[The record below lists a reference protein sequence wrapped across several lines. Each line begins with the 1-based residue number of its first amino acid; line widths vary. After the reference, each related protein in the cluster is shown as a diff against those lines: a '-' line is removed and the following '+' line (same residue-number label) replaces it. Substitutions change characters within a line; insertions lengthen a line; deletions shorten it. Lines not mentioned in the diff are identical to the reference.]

1 MSNSYYNKSIIY
13 EFNNNTS
20 FVKIEINKDTI
31 SSTNQKI
38 NKIIQNK
45 LNSSK
50 KIDFVVFY
58 ISLYDFELIPNTYF
72 WETIK
77 DIDRENLPI
86 LKKDDDLY
94 EFLDWLNT
102 HFNNNSIET
111 FETSKFTKRQYVFN
125 EQETCLKSVVWEQ
138 TNPRYYNFNQLFFH
152 AADQEDIER
161 YGYIYV
167 RTMFSNPKSINI
179 ANNIWF
185 KSEKQI
191 EIWSKF
197 STDLQSIKNTMNYL
211 FHKMKKGIL
220 IGIKNNKLAIFLP
233 FSKYN
238 YQNDFYTELYF
249 DEKDKKTLLEYERT
263 RNTKL
268 LKQLENTTRKYFY
281 KYKLK
286 SKDVLF
292 DRRKW
297 VANDCFF
304 RYENY
309 EGDKAET
316 IMENMFVELCKNRDL
331 PDSIFFLNIRDHPV
345 LHKDLKDSYT
355 SIVNRDLDSRFKFEK
370 FAPIF
375 SVGPSI
381 EHADIP
387 LVTQDDWLRISK
399 KYFPD
404 DCKNGYIS
412 EVDIPS
418 WDKKIDKA
426 VFRGSATGCAN
437 DEKNIRIKASIISK
451 ENPEFLNAGIISF
464 NRKLKKKL
472 GEPLSIIDTKDFK
485 TVEFMTLADKAKH
498 KYILNLDGHVAAF
511 RLGHE
516 LSLKSV
522 ILIPWSI
529 YYVWFSY
536 QLQPFVHFVPIEP
549 DLSNLVKMIQWCRE
563 NDDKC
568 KEIAENGYNFY
579 KKYLEKDGI
588 FDYLQYILYRTQF
601 KSLNLPFHNQSSIA
615 LITVYRN
622 DKKNTRLY
630 QKRLFVYWL
639 NKMLTQIC
647 SNYTIIVVE
656 QQKDDYFNIGKLKNV
671 GYDFLKKKGKKYD
684 NYIFSD
690 IDTIPDSELIQYYF
704 KVTDSLN
711 ALATSGTRYEDKS
724 GNKKKKPF
732 VGALISC
739 TGYTYEELNGYPNN
753 FIGWGDEDTNLL
765 LRLYEIGKPLYENK
779 KGKIIDIEELGLTK
793 KTVESKLEELNKEK
807 LREEKVYEKNMNYKN
822 FRENG
827 LSNLNYSVLF
837 EDEYKNNHHIIVDL
851 ELEKAKELYP
861 NDYEFK
867 QSYTKDEYKKIKNI
881 IFNDIKQI
889 CF

>member
-13 EFNNNTS
+13 EFNNNPS
-20 FVKIEINKDTI
+20 FVKIEINKNNVI
-31 SSTNQKI
+31 SNNQEI
-38 NKIIQNK
+38 NKIIQK
-45 LNSSK
+45 KIQK
-50 KIDFVVFY
+50 KIDYVVFY
-58 ISLYDFELIPNTYF
+58 ISLYDFGLIPETYF

-77 DIDRENLPI
+77 HIDRENLPI
-86 LKKDDDLY
+86 FRKDDDLM
-94 EFLDWLNT
+94 EFLEWLSTN
-102 HFNNNSIET
+102 FNNNSIET
-111 FETSKFTKRQYVFN
+111 YETSKFTKRQYVFDD
-125 EQETCLKSVVWEQ
+125 QQQCLDSVVWDQ
-138 TNPRYYNFNQLFFH
+138 TNPRHPNFNQLFFH

-167 RTMFSNPKSINI
+167 RTMFSNPKNI
-179 ANNIWF
+179 TIPNNIWF
-185 KSEKQI
+185 KAEKQL
-191 EIWSKF
+191 EIWNKF
-197 STDLQSIKNTMNYL
+197 KSDFESIKNTMNYL

-220 IGIKNNKLAIFLP
+220 IGIRNNKLAIFLP

-249 DEKDKKTLLEYERT
+249 DEKDKKMLLEYERT
-263 RNTKL
+263 RNDKL
-268 LKQLENTTRKYFY
+268 LKQLENTARNYFY

-304 RYENY
+304 RYESY

-355 SIVNRDLDSRFKFEK
+355 SIVDRDLDNRFKK
-370 FAPIF
+370 DKYAPIL

-387 LVTQDDWLRISK
+387 LVNQDDWLRISK
-399 KYFPD
+399 KFFPD
-404 DCKNGYIS
+404 DCKNGYVS
-412 EVDIPS
+412 EVDVHE

-437 DEKNIRIKASIISK
+437 DESNIRIKASLISL
-451 ENPEFLNAGIISF
+451 EYPEFIDAGIISF

-472 GEPLSIIDTKDFK
+472 GEPLSIIDTTDFK
-485 TVEFMTLADKAKH
+485 TVGFMTLAEKAKH

-516 LSLKSV
+516 FSLKSV
-522 ILIPWSI
+522 ILIPWSP

-536 QLQPFVHFVPIEP
+536 LLQPFVHFVPIEP
-549 DLSNLVKMIQWCRE
+549 DLSNLIDMIKWCRE
-563 NDDKC
+563 NDKKC

-588 FDYLQYILYRTQF
+588 FDYLQYVLHKIQF
-601 KSLNLPFHNQSSIA
+601 KSLQLPTFKPSIA

-639 NKMLTQIC
+639 NKMLSQIC

-656 QQKDDYFNIGKLKNV
+656 QQKDDYFNIGKLKNI
-671 GYDFLKKKGKKYD
+671 GYDYLKKKGKKYD

-690 IDTIPDSELIQYYF
+690 IDTIPDSELVEYYF
-704 KVTDSLN
+704 KITDSLN

-724 GNKKKKPF
+724 ANKKKKPF
-732 VGALISC
+732 AGALISC
-739 TGYTYEELNGYPNN
+739 TSETYEELNGYPNN

-779 KGKIIDIEELGLTK
+779 KGKIIDIEEIGMTK
-793 KTVESKLEELNKEK
+793 KSVESKLEELNKEK

-822 FRENG
+822 FRDNG

-837 EDEYKNNHHIIVDL
+837 EDEHKNNYHIIVDL
-851 ELEKAKELYP
+851 ELEKAKQMYP

-867 QSYTKDEYKKIKNI
+867 QSYTKDEYRKIKNI
-881 IFNDIKQI
+881 ILNDIKQI
-889 CF
+889 PF